1 MYVVE
6 LILKNV
12 SMSVSVQRKEAADAE
27 QLYSQIANTIKA
39 PAPGQTIELTC
50 EQMTEKKVTVSAT
63 EVVAVQMSNKSAAPT
78 SGRATGFASATATSS
93 S

>member
-12 SMSVSVQRKEAADAE
+12 SMSVSVQRKEAAAAE
-27 QLYSQIANTIKA
+27 QLYNQIAGTIKS
-39 PAPGQTIELTC
+39 PAPGQMIELTC
-50 EQMTEKKVTVSAT
+50 EQQTEKKVSVIAT
-63 EVVAVQMSNKSAAPT
+63 EVVAVQMSNKSATPT
-78 SGRATGFASATATSS
+78 SGRAAGFASAASS